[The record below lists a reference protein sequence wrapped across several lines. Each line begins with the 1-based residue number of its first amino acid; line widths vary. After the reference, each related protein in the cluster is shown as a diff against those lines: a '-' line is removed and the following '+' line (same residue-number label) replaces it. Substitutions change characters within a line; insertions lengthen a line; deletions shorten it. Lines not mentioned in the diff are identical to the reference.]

1 MWKAMLECHHA
12 QYITISLAYHSRN
25 TTGTM
30 QGDARR
36 DIMARL
42 LEEIELFGLS
52 FANWINSHT
61 SYVEALNGWLQHCIL
76 QPRERS
82 RSRRPFSPRRALAPP
97 IFVLCRDWCA
107 GIKSLPSEELSDAIR
122 NFLSDI
128 HTLMEQ
134 ENDELLKKQNSAQ
147 ANTPESEVKANEDN
161 GGESANLSCIHASLS
176 KVLDRLT
183 KFSEASLKMYEDI
196 RQKSEVARTAYYNC
210 RTIKAEKF

>member
-1 MWKAMLECHHA
+1 
-12 QYITISLAYHSRN
+12 
-25 TTGTM
+25 
-30 QGDARR
+30 
-36 DIMARL
+36 MARL

-122 NFLSDI
+122 NFLSDL

-147 ANTPESEVKANEDN
+147 ANTPESEVKVNEDN